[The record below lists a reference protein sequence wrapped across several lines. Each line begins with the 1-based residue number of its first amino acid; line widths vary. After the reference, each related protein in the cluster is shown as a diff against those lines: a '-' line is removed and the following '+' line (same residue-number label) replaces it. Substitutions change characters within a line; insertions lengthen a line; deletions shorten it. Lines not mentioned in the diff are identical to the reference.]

1 METLCAS
8 LLNRAKDIGAQLPAV
23 CSLGGSSKSLRHC
36 DRLVSLVRKLVYVWD
51 EWRCCFYCSC
61 CSCCSCIFFSLVVI
75 GIGEARSVE
84 GKKFTSV
91 VLCKGPCARIILVAI
106 DYWRRPES
114 DTRLVGTVHGR
125 FAAASD
131 ADFATMY

>member
-1 METLCAS
+1 M
-8 LLNRAKDIGAQLPAV
+8 NGDAV
-23 CSLGGSSKSLRHC
+23 FIV
-36 DRLVSLVRKLVYVWD
+36 LVVLVAPV
-51 EWRCCFYCSC
+51 F
-61 CSCCSCIFFSLVVI
+61 FFSLVVI